1 MHMKWPP
8 FRLPP
13 SWWHYF
19 QRLMAYLRQQEPTE
33 LLALLLVIGGVW
45 AFVTLAGEVLEGDT
59 HFFDVQVVAWLRQP
73 GQAAL
78 PRGPQWLAEAVR
90 DITALGSSVVLILL
104 VTAVAGW
111 LKLQRQRR
119 TMWLVILA
127 PLTGALLSACLK
139 LLFARPR
146 PDFVPHAVTMTQSF
160 PSGHSMLSAVVYLS
174 LGALLAQSA
183 PNRRSKAYFLNVAL
197 CITILVGFSRI
208 YLGVH
213 YPTDVLAGWTV
224 GLVWAVLWWL
234 VARYLRG

>member
-1 MHMKWPP
+1 MNMRWLPSK
-8 FRLPP
+8 LPP
-13 SWWHYF
+13 SWPPYL
-19 QRLMAYLRQQEPTE
+19 QRFVAYLQQQEPTE
-33 LLALLLVIGGVW
+33 FMALLLVIGGVW
-45 AFVTLAGEVLEGDT
+45 AFLALTGEVLEGDT
-59 HFFDVQVVAWLRQP
+59 HFFDVQVIAWLRQP
-73 GQAAL
+73 GHPAL

-111 LKLQRQRR
+111 LKLQQQRK

-127 PLTGALLSACLK
+127 PLTGAILSTCLK
-139 LLFARPR
+139 LFFARPR
-146 PDFVPHAVTMTQSF
+146 PDFVPHVITMTQSF

-174 LGALLAQSA
+174 LGALLAQNA
-183 PNRRSKAYFLNVAL
+183 PSRRIKAYFLNVAFCL
-197 CITILVGFSRI
+197 TILVGLSRV